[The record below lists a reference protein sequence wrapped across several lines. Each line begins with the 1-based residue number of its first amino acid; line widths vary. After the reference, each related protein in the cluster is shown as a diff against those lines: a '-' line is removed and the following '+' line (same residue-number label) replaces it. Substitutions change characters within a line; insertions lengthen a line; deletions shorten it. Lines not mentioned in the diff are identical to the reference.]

1 MHFRLL
7 TSLKGLN
14 NFTRFLLV
22 NPLEC
27 KGNYNTTSNNM
38 KLAADGWAFGTA
50 RRDWRRRQHSPLL
63 AVPITVLLYDG
74 PLLCGFNVP
83 IKGLKS
89 VKLV

>member
-1 MHFRLL
+1 
-7 TSLKGLN
+7 
-14 NFTRFLLV
+14 
-22 NPLEC
+22 
-27 KGNYNTTSNNM
+27 M

-89 VKLV
+89 VKLVSVFIYLFIYFCIYFF